1 MQLITPL
8 TYIFLLLLAIKNAEL
23 ILFKSQF
30 KIFVTKVASSFHAN
44 WRRHFLSENP
54 FVRNRFKL
62 THNGS
67 HYNSSD
73 FIYPMIL
80 TVGSCLV
87 HRNLKVARARYNSS
101 ITYVDI
107 LNMIYDELPD
117 DWAYENRATAQ
128 VACRQVLRSIRQ
140 KRLFNRNLIEK
151 ISENIHN
158 KWIKRNVHRTAKELI
173 IPYTNLPEIEKDKD
187 RRALLIACRLFNEL
201 HLYHHFRTNPIH
213 LIEPPIE

>member
-30 KIFVTKVASSFHAN
+30 KIFVTKVASAFHEN
-44 WRRHFLSENP
+44 WRRHFVSENP